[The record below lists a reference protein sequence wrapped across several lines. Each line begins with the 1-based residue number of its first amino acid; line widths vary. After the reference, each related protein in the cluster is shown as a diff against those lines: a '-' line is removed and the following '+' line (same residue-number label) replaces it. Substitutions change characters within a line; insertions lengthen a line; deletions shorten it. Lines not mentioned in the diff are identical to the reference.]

1 MSAFKE
7 SQVVYIFFKL
17 LVLCSDIWNFFRGKA
32 VWDKKQQQIK
42 KTF

>member
-7 SQVVYIFFKL
+7 SEVVYIFFKL
-17 LVLCSDIWNFFRGKA
+17 LVLCSDIWNVFRGEA

-42 KTF
+42 KPF